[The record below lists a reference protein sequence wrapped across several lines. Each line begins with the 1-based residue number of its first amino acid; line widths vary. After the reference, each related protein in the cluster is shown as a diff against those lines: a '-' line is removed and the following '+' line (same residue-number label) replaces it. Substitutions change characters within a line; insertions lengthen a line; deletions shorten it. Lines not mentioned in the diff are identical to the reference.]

1 MKKPLISI
9 ITVCYNA
16 GDLLH
21 ITFKSL
27 HAQTYTHWEHIVID
41 GKSKD
46 HSSQIFDLYRS
57 RITTLVSEPDK
68 GLYDAM
74 NKGMALAKGDYVY
87 FLNAGDAFYEP
98 QTLSL
103 LFEKED
109 SSDVVYGEAVVVNL
123 QNEILGFRNHRAP
136 DRLHAGSLRTGMVV
150 SHQAFFVKRSLS
162 RPYNLQYPL
171 CADIDWMI
179 DCLKKAQSIRN
190 SHLTVCRFLEGGI
203 SGQKRKKAWKERYE
217 VLKNHYGFIPNL
229 LAHGWIVL
237 RYVLRAPFGGNKVN

>member
-1 MKKPLISI
+1 MKQPLISV

-27 HAQTYTHWEHIVID
+27 HEQTYLNWEHIVID

-46 HSSQIFDLYRS
+46 HSSRIFEQYQD

-87 FLNAGDAFYEP
+87 FLNAGDAFYESE
-98 QTLSL
+98 TLAH
-103 LFEKED
+103 LFNHLEAPD
-109 SSDVVYGEAVVVNL
+109 IIYGEAVVVNL
-123 QNEILGFRNHRAP
+123 QNEILGYRNHRVP
-136 DRLHAGSLRTGMVV
+136 ERLHAGSLRTGMVV

-162 RPYNLQYPL
+162 RPYNLEYPL

-179 DCLKKAQSIRN
+179 DCLKKANTIKN
-190 SHLTVCRFLEGGI
+190 SHLVVCRFLEGGI

-217 VLKNHYGFIPNL
+217 VLKLHYGFLPNL

-237 RYVLRAPFGGNKVN
+237 RYLLRAPFGGNKVN